1 MHQFEKESSAAGKS
15 SFRFAWVMDETL
27 SERQR
32 GVTIDLAEKVININ
46 SQSITILDAPGHR
59 DFVANMIKGAAQAG
73 SVSIHNCKNIIYVKI
88 SRICILWNR
97 RGAASSACQ
106 SGRV

>member
-1 MHQFEKESSAAGKS
+1 VDAGKSTLIGNLLYKTGNVSQKLMHQFEKESSAAGKS

-46 SQSITILDAPGHR
+46 SQVVTILDAPGHR

-73 SVSIHNCKNIIYVKI
+73 
-88 SRICILWNR
+88 RFLLF
-97 RGAASSACQ
+97 AE
-106 SGRV
+106 